1 MKIPGKLSAVL
12 FSVWSLCAYAAEP
25 ENPADRYFLAGS
37 SDREGGAGAVALV
50 DRVSL
55 ELIIFSAG
63 VGDPSLREVVRHDYD
78 PSIIDLTTIRVPGNR
93 NLVVVSYSS
102 EPIGNRTTEVIVYDP
117 TANATIFVGY
127 SPSPATV
134 RDVTGDEQEELILYV
149 DNQGFEIPYAPNV
162 PVVYSFDGETFVR
175 NHHGRRCQIEKV
187 QRRGEATVHSV
198 SFQASIRMP
207 EISRRLPQVVSRGN
221 RDGFKGNCRFR
232 EIRKIDCARS
242 G

>member
-175 NHHGRRCQIEKV
+175 NTTVADAKLRKFNVEVKRQFIAFRSKLQSECQKFQGGCPKWYLEEIEL
-187 QRRGEATVHSV
+187 
-198 SFQASIRMP
+198 AS
-207 EISRRLPQVVSRGN
+207 
-221 RDGFKGNCRFR
+221 R
-232 EIRKIDCARS
+232 EIAAFEKSER
-242 G
+242 